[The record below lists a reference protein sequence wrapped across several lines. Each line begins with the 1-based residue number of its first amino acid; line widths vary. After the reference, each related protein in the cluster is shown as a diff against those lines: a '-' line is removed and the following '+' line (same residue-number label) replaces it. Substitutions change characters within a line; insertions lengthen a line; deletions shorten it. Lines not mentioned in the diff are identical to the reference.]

1 MLYVTGQHCCYCTA
15 TTKHLAAIAGVTIPS
30 RQNDTATAQ
39 ARVRIAE
46 LESQIEIEQM
56 PADQP
61 ESSDRVSELES
72 AAAAANSRIAELESQ
87 IEAMIEQIGSSAD
100 EAVIVLEKDIVSL
113 KKELQDAQRDIAATH
128 AAANEAVSLLQES
141 NKERDAFKSQVWL
154 LSAHPMC
161 TLWCTVRL
169 SPDCRQGASHLQNT
183 AVS

>member
-1 MLYVTGQHCCYCTA
+1 M
-15 TTKHLAAIAGVTIPS
+15 TKLLAVIAGVTIPS
-30 RQNDTATAQ
+30 RQNETATAQ

-46 LESQIEIEQM
+46 LESQIEAMIEQM

-100 EAVIVLEKDIVSL
+100 EAVIALEKDIVSL
-113 KKELQDAQRDIAATH
+113 KKELQDAQKDIAATH

-141 NKERDAFKSQVWL
+141 NRERDAFKMQVWL
-154 LSAHPMC
+154 VSAHPRGA
-161 TLWCTVRL
+161 LWCTVSAARL
-169 SPDCRQGASHLQNT
+169 PADGRQGVLHL
-183 AVS
+183 